1 LGVMLDQ
8 FDWTLI
14 TSYDRFIWAI
24 ALLEIMEEE
33 GKTGLVQDATDMKS
47 LFGCKYRNEIGNPYD
62 H

>member
-1 LGVMLDQ
+1 MLDQ

-14 TSYDRFIWAI
+14 TSYDRFISAF
-24 ALLEIMEEE
+24 ALLEIMEKE

-47 LFGCKYRNEIGNPYD
+47 LYKESKYRDEIGNPYY